1 MKITSVLKTI
11 IITGAIAILTCIPT
25 FAEYHVPNTVDA
37 TVTYADSQII
47 EAEYNNKTYIVERGE
62 SDNDQWNKGETI
74 ILDLSAEDT
83 HEALNGQYNGTIIQT
98 YPSENNLIVVNVDNN
113 LYSFY
118 ADDSNYKVNDIL
130 ELTFCNDEIISADLL
145 CK

>member
-11 IITGAIAILTCIPT
+11 MITGAIAILTSIPT
-25 FAEYHVPNTVDA
+25 FAQYHTPNTVNA
-37 TVTYADSQII
+37 IVTYSDSQII

-62 SDNDQWNKGETI
+62 GDNDQWNKGETI

-83 HEALNGQYNGTIIQT
+83 HEALNGFYNGTVVQT
-98 YPSENNLIVVNVDNN
+98 YPNDNNLVVVNVDGN

-118 ADDSNYKVNDIL
+118 ADDNSYKVNDIL
-130 ELTFCNDEIISADLL
+130 ELTFCNDEIINADLL